1 MIGLLSTN
9 SGSTPIEALKIVVP
23 FGIGLASAALLAV
36 KMTSRSHDKSIPNVP
51 IREGDK
57 THDKELNTNYT
68 ELLLRCEEEYGP
80 VFNLKAL
87 NHTITVISDPMV
99 REVFMNQS
107 FSSVDATE
115 TLTGIRS
122 FGLSMIKSHKD
133 DLEGRLVHGL
143 VRDIITPSL
152 PVFMPRIVEQLER
165 VIDDQLGYCEG
176 KVVEKPTK
184 IVQDMVAHAM
194 ANVFM
199 GPEVAKHQTVIDTF
213 AHVMYDFAEVL
224 RRSNR
229 EKSWHAWSN
238 KTKYTMFNPLHK
250 HVKVLVDAAGP
261 VIEERRRQ
269 ETEAYENGVKWERSL
284 DVMQR
289 MLDNSEK
296 YGFVDL
302 EDICG
307 HLMVL
312 VLASI
317 HTTTD
322 TSTSLMYYLA
332 CFPQYHEPLFQECQ
346 KVLGQIEAE

>member
-1 MIGLLSTN
+1 
-9 SGSTPIEALKIVVP
+9 
-23 FGIGLASAALLAV
+23 
-36 KMTSRSHDKSIPNVP
+36 
-51 IREGDK
+51 
-57 THDKELNTNYT
+57 
-68 ELLLRCEEEYGP
+68 
-80 VFNLKAL
+80 
-87 NHTITVISDPMV
+87 
-99 REVFMNQS
+99 
-107 FSSVDATE
+107 
-115 TLTGIRS
+115 
-122 FGLSMIKSHKD
+122 
-133 DLEGRLVHGL
+133 
-143 VRDIITPSL
+143 
-152 PVFMPRIVEQLER
+152 
-165 VIDDQLGYCEG
+165 
-176 KVVEKPTK
+176 
-184 IVQDMVAHAM
+184 
-194 ANVFM
+194 
-199 GPEVAKHQTVIDTF
+199 
-213 AHVMYDFAEVL
+213 
-224 RRSNR
+224 
-229 EKSWHAWSN
+229 
-238 KTKYTMFNPLHK
+238 MFNPLHK

-346 KVLGQIEAE
+346 KVLGQIEAEREELRQKKLQSGEFESAEEFVGSELDPARDRDLSAAALKRMVHMDSFVREIFRYRHTRMEIMHLARKPVTLSNGMKIAKGQMVAINLRSVHRSHEYQGEDPAEFRPWRFLGKAKAATKVAKDYLPFGMGPYVDTFLFCSVRLVLVFKLRFDGIITNRMVNPFGLLL